1 MELKE
6 KILKMIQNPDRE
18 NIKIELKSYELLK
31 VKKDLKTIAQ
41 ECIAFGNRL
50 GGYLVLGIDDNG
62 DFEGKGKFEPDLDK
76 GNIENYLYEKISP
89 TLDFTIH

>member
-31 VKKDLKTIAQ
+31 VKKDLETIA
-41 ECIAFGNRL
+41 
-50 GGYLVLGIDDNG
+50 
-62 DFEGKGKFEPDLDK
+62 
-76 GNIENYLYEKISP
+76 
-89 TLDFTIH
+89 